1 MAIVSCFEPVDAPC
15 AIRPACVLRRAL
27 KKAREAFV
35 EVLDGYTLEDLV
47 QPRARLA
54 GLLGISQSDALR

>member
-1 MAIVSCFEPVDAPC
+1 
-15 AIRPACVLRRAL
+15 L

-54 GLLGISQSDALR
+54 GLLGISQGDALR